1 MLLKYSYLVSAT
13 NMRKEALIAIIF
25 GITLGL
31 IITFGIIRV
40 NSAIKTNNGST
51 TNSASENETSNSDG
65 IAENQELTLLK
76 PENGRVYGSDEID
89 ISGVY
94 STESYIIA
102 TGGVYDTFVKTDTG
116 GAFNF
121 IYEIYPSIN
130 EVHIDAISPTGNR
143 SRAKVEVVY
152 SSEAIPSRNEDDKED
167 SDDLSEK
174 VETKLDE
181 AQSVVKYYIGIIT
194 DLTES
199 GLQLKS
205 VEGEILQVSYDKD
218 LTTYANLNKKGAKI
232 ASSDL
237 AIGDYIISMG
247 IINNGSLMNA
257 TRILVTQPQTTEN
270 ILVFYGTV
278 SEKSKTDMVVQ
289 QKNGDNTLI
298 TIDNNSVTYEGDLI
312 NPTRSRFANI
322 SDGDEVIGTYS
333 IVKDENVARR
343 IHILGTG
350 EEE

>member
-1 MLLKYSYLVSAT
+1 MLLKYSYFVSAT
-13 NMRKEALIAIIF
+13 DMRKEALIAIIF

-65 IAENQELTLLK
+65 LAVNRDLTLLK

-102 TGGVYDTFVKTDTG
+102 TGGVYDTFVKTETG

-121 IYEIYPSIN
+121 VYEIYPSIN
-130 EVHIDAISPTGNR
+130 EIQINAISPTGNI
-143 SRAKVEVVY
+143 SRVEVEVVY
-152 SSEAIPSRNEDDKED
+152 SSEAIPSRNEDQD

-181 AQSVVKYYIGIIT
+181 AQSVVKYYKGIIT
-194 DLTES
+194 DLTEG

-205 VEGEILQVSYDKD
+205 VEGEILQVSYDED

-237 AIGDYIISMG
+237 AIGDYIISLG

-289 QKNGDNTLI
+289 QKNGDSILI
-298 TIDNNSVTYEGDLI
+298 TIDNNSATYIGDLAKS
-312 NPTRSRFANI
+312 TRNRFANI
-322 SDGDEVIGTYS
+322 APDDEVIGTYTV
-333 IVKDENVARR
+333 VKDENLARR